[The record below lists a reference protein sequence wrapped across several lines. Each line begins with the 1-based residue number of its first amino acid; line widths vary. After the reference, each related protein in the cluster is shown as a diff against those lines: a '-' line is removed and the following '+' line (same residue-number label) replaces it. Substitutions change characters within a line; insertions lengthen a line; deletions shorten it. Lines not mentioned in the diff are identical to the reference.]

1 MSTPTVDRDADMPR
15 MSHWLLAAALC
26 GTVAA
31 MLLMAAGYAEG
42 MFRSV
47 LLVVASGLMSTT
59 GVVVVCRL
67 VVRGVARDRSQQAG
81 TVQDLAER
89 VDALEQRVD
98 GVEATVDQAATAEAV
113 MTRVLGGRVVPM
125 RRPPDA
131 G

>member
-1 MSTPTVDRDADMPR
+1 
-15 MSHWLLAAALC
+15 MSHWLMAAALC

-31 MLLMAAGYAEG
+31 MLLMAAGWVDG
-42 MFRSV
+42 MARSS
-47 LLVVASGLMSTT
+47 LLVVATALVSTA
-59 GVVVVCRL
+59 GVVVVGRV
-67 VVRGVARDRSQQAG
+67 VVRFVARDRSRQAS
-81 TVQDLAER
+81 TVRDLAER

-98 GVEATVDQAATAEAV
+98 GVETTVDQAATAESV